1 MLLGTYIWGD
11 SGVKII
17 NFLLMFYDN
26 SYYYSFAL
34 NKQLSY
40 HWKLDILW
48 VFNYHS
54 GCKLPFQKSL
64 KTGYFFTFAYHS
76 GCKNPDFFSSNYCG
90 KLKSLLFFNW
100 QNVQSS
106 PCTQMPST
114 IKLNLQDRTK
124 PLFYKICFIT
134 SKHIE
139 QNWCVAQ
146 SQIKVWIHHRK
157 LSEAE

>member
-1 MLLGTYIWGD
+1 MHLNCSIQIYYMLLGTYIWGD

-76 GCKNPDFFSSNYCG
+76 GCKNPDFFGQIVAVNWNHSCSSTDRMYSQVHA
-90 KLKSLLFFNW
+90 LKC
-100 QNVQSS
+100 Q
-106 PCTQMPST
+106 
-114 IKLNLQDRTK
+114 
-124 PLFYKICFIT
+124 
-134 SKHIE
+134 
-139 QNWCVAQ
+139 AQ
-146 SQIKVWIHHRK
+146 SNWTCKIGQNHYFTKYV
-157 LSEAE
+157 LSHLSILNKIDA